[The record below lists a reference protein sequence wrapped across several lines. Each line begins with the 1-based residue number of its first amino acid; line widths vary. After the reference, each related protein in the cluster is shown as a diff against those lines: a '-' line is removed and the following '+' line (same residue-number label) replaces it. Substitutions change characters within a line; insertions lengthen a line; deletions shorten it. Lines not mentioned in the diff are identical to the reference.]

1 MDFVIANN
9 NGPARLYLN
18 QVHNGNHWLS
28 VKLETSHGNRFG
40 EGSTDAVAQAGPV
53 LYRHAHRDGSYL
65 SAGDIRVHFGLGAT
79 AAFDGVQVVW
89 PDGSK
94 KIFCEL
100 FRRSRGHA
108 EAGPRI
114 EELSR
119 CLASS
124 ASQSL
129 LVPPFPEALAL
140 WVARGAP
147 PDPRR
152 GAILRHNS
160 QPLLTTRHRCEELV
174 GRIYYFSIRTAR
186 GH

>member
-79 AAFDGVQVVW
+79 AAFDGVQSSGRM
-89 PDGSK
+89 DR
-94 KIFCEL
+94 
-100 FRRSRGHA
+100 RRSSANYSAVREVTLKQG
-108 EAGPRI
+108 R
-114 EELSR
+114 
-119 CLASS
+119 ASK
-124 ASQSL
+124 
-129 LVPPFPEALAL
+129 
-140 WVARGAP
+140 
-147 PDPRR
+147 
-152 GAILRHNS
+152 N
-160 QPLLTTRHRCEELV
+160 
-174 GRIYYFSIRTAR
+174 
-186 GH
+186 